1 MYDIEAAFFRASKG
15 GEEQLQPDG
24 RVAPGDEL
32 FLKMQ
37 SSVPLHVYVV
47 DEDDKG
53 AAFLLFPLRGDR
65 LTNPL
70 PAGQSVIVP
79 GATRWQ
85 VTSQGEREHFLVFA
99 SPEPLDSLEEA
110 FARLPEPRVGMP
122 DRRRPAGEVHA
133 GTVARSGGPC
143 AGASRAERR
152 CRSGAPVHAAIDRC
166 AQNGHA
172 VYGCAS
178 SRWTIPC
185 AERERPNVV
194 VALSHL
200 RRSPLQRQL

>member
-1 MYDIEAAFFRASKG
+1 M
-15 GEEQLQPDG
+15 
-24 RVAPGDEL
+24 
-32 FLKMQ
+32 
-37 SSVPLHVYVV
+37 
-47 DEDDKG
+47 
-53 AAFLLFPLRGDR
+53 FPLRGDR

-122 DRRRPAGEVHA
+122 IGEAPLAGHA

-143 AGASRAERR
+143 AGAQRAERR
-152 CRSGAPVHAAIDRC
+152 CRSVAPVYAAADRRARTGTRFMGAPAHAG
-166 AQNGHA
+166 Q
-172 VYGCAS
+172 S
-178 SRWTIPC
+178 S
-185 AERERPNVV
+185 AMK
-194 VALSHL
+194 AA
-200 RRSPLQRQL
+200 RRHRSDCD

>member
-1 MYDIEAAFFRASKG
+1 MFFRASKG

-122 DRRRPAGEVHA
+122 VDAALLATATLERLRGVGGLAPAPA
-133 GTVARSGGPC
+133 
-143 AGASRAERR
+143 
-152 CRSGAPVHAAIDRC
+152 
-166 AQNGHA
+166 AQNGDA
-172 VYGCAS
+172 GLARLFTLPLTAS
-178 SRWTIPC
+178 P
-185 AERERPNVV
+185 ERARGLWV
-194 VALSHL
+194 
-200 RRSPLQRQL
+200 RQLTLDNPVR